1 MIYPMGVMIS
11 LAQKNKKKGKAA
23 SSHVQRTGIAE
34 SVISREFMALSPS
47 ELSEL
52 DAHIDKLIEAS
63 ESELERAPILKN
75 DHYMT
80 DDVVERVGEDED

>member
-1 MIYPMGVMIS
+1 M
-11 LAQKNKKKGKAA
+11 AQKNKKKGKAA
-23 SSHVQRTGIAE
+23 PSHVQRTGIAE
-34 SVISREFMALSPS
+34 SKISREFMALSPS

-52 DAHIDKLIEAS
+52 NAHIDRLIESS
-63 ESELERAPILKN
+63 ESELEKAPMLKN

>member
-1 MIYPMGVMIS
+1 M
-11 LAQKNKKKGKAA
+11 AQKNKKKGKAA
-23 SSHVQRTGIAE
+23 PSHVQRTGIAE
-34 SVISREFMALSPS
+34 SIISREFMALSPS

-52 DAHIDKLIEAS
+52 NAHIDRLIESS
-63 ESELERAPILKN
+63 ESELEKAPMLKN